1 MTKNKGLLTG
11 IAILSALSI
20 TAILLV
26 RIAAGEAR
34 SLISE
39 FMSTSTGYELIIAG
53 DITIDF
59 FPDFELTM
67 EDVRLRNQG
76 HSLELGSAPEVTL
89 KLEIS
94 SIFNDEISV
103 KEVRAQDLHIN
114 FFTDATGSNIWRLD
128 SSEYSSQIAS
138 ASESS
143 RSNYNSVLFEKIQIS
158 NASVDIQDAT
168 QGYRYALSNLNI
180 ESDSS
185 NLQGIPFELDSNFN
199 FLNNGMADPLP
210 ISLQSEITFDT
221 EHRKVAVD
229 DI

>member
-11 IAILSALSI
+11 IALLSALTI

-76 HSLELGSAPEVTL
+76 YSLELGPAPEVTL

-94 SIFNDEISV
+94 
-103 KEVRAQDLHIN
+103 
-114 FFTDATGSNIWRLD
+114 
-128 SSEYSSQIAS
+128 
-138 ASESS
+138 
-143 RSNYNSVLFEKIQIS
+143 
-158 NASVDIQDAT
+158 
-168 QGYRYALSNLNI
+168 
-180 ESDSS
+180 
-185 NLQGIPFELDSNFN
+185 
-199 FLNNGMADPLP
+199 
-210 ISLQSEITFDT
+210 
-221 EHRKVAVD
+221 
-229 DI
+229 